1 MASPAKKLVDNILT
15 VCDTLED
22 TPVGIRKDHPGF
34 SLRKAFTLDVVQFIM
49 YLSAS
54 DGHVT
59 WREADYLSELMDMRL
74 TPDDMYKI
82 SKERNVYSVEF
93 EEKVPLSLQ
102 LFVKADK
109 WMLSLGKKDNANL
122 AKTVI
127 DGFYEIVGRD
137 FIKCDGDV
145 DSNEVRDL
153 NIYLGTLRDY
163 VRRELDT
170 GTVKATYGGNSLKS
184 HYEKLKKT
192 D

>member
-1 MASPAKKLVDNILT
+1 MANPAKKLVDNILN

-34 SLRKAFTLDVVQFIM
+34 SLRKAFTLDVMNFIM

-59 WREADYLSELMDMRL
+59 WREADYLSDLMDMRV
-74 TPDDMYKI
+74 TPDNMREI
-82 SKERNVYSVEF
+82 IEEHNVYSVEF

-109 WMLSLGKKDNANL
+109 WMLSIGNKDNANL

-127 DGFYEIVGRD
+127 DGFYEMVGRD
-137 FIKCDGDV
+137 FIKCDGDI
-145 DSNEVRDL
+145 DDNELRDL

-170 GTVKATYGGNSLKS
+170 GTAKSSYGGNSLKS
-184 HYEKLKKT
+184 RYEILKKN
-192 D
+192 